1 MRFVRSESIEIN
13 ASREHVFTL
22 VKDLADSD
30 AAHIRLVTSA
40 SPHRCVHESVDAN
53 ASYRWTFDLTTSP
66 TGTTVH
72 QTVERLGSAG
82 LSRMLQPFKW
92 ELSQCGQVRSVL
104 ERLKAEAERPAI
116 PQPRQNTDVRSSHPV
131 S

>member
-1 MRFVRSESIEIN
+1 MRFVRSESIEIA
-13 ASREHVFTL
+13 ASREQVFALVTRLAEADPTHV
-22 VKDLADSD
+22 
-30 AAHIRLVTSA
+30 RLVTSA
-40 SPHRCVHESVDAN
+40 SPHRCVHECNEAH

-72 QTVERLGSAG
+72 QTVERLRASG
-82 LSRMLQPFKW
+82 LSSMLQPFKW

-104 ERLKAEAERPAI
+104 QRLKSDAERPGI
-116 PQPRQNTDVRSSHPV
+116 PQPRQGADQRSSHPV

>member
-1 MRFVRSESIEIN
+1 M
-13 ASREHVFTL
+13 
-22 VKDLADSD
+22 
-30 AAHIRLVTSA
+30 
-40 SPHRCVHESVDAN
+40 
-53 ASYRWTFDLTTSP
+53 SP

-72 QTVERLGSAG
+72 QTVEALGSAG

-104 ERLKAEAERPAI
+104 ERLKADAERPGI
-116 PQPRQNTDVRSSHPV
+116 PQPRQRVDERSSHPV